1 MYIVTGATIALTGA
15 ITGGTTR
22 NLSSGITESNFG
34 RTIETADVTT
44 YGDTDR
50 SYLAG
55 LRSGAISV
63 SGLYASTYEDVISP
77 LLGVSTGIGLKYYPH
92 GKVSGRPALFCGVI
106 FTDASIGAPV
116 GDKVTMAMSMARTGS
131 ILSTKAS

>member
-1 MYIVTGATIALTGA
+1 MS
-15 ITGGTTR
+15 GGTTR

-55 LRSGAISV
+55 LRSGAISA
-63 SGLYASTYEDVISP
+63 SGLYASTYEDVIGP
-77 LLGVSTGIGLKYYPH
+77 LLGISTGIGLLYFPH
-92 GKVSGRPALFCGVI
+92 GNVTGRPKLTCGVI

-116 GDKVTMAMSMARTGS
+116 GDKVSMNFSMARTGS
-131 ILSTKAS
+131 ILSTKV